1 MARTIKLDIPKTAEE
16 RIAKT
21 KDSLYGLLKRMQAR
35 ASDGRYYHFEDE
47 DRELAIKFLNQ
58 LK

>member
-1 MARTIKLDIPKTAEE
+1 MAKEVKKE
-16 RIAKT
+16 T
-21 KDSLYGLLKRMQAR
+21 KEALYGLLKRMQAR
-35 ASDGRYYHFEDE
+35 ASDGRYYYFEDE